1 MNKFNKLYN
10 LIMED
15 KNQKINQ
22 KISDYIDDGKNFDD
36 IPYQEQREII
46 QNMDQNVQVY
56 GEEARGLYYNVTQFN
71 LCFLL
76 REFYPELYRK
86 YQKEDWND
94 QDVAKK
100 YAATLKDDK
109 IEIPNYY
116 AYYSKDKGVQT
127 WQDVANDV
135 WEYYGV

>member
-36 IPYQEQREII
+36 IPFEQQRQIVA
-46 QNMDQNVQVY
+46 NMDQNIQVY
-56 GEEARGLYYNVTQFN
+56 GQEARGLYYNVYQFS
-71 LCFLL
+71 LASLL
-76 REFYPELYRK
+76 KQFAPELYRK